1 MKNNISIFISY
12 SWNDTAFVDVLDN
25 NLQGYGYKIERDIRD
40 AGYAKSI
47 KEFMIWL
54 YITCF
59 LLKYLMEAEKFVK
72 MDILGGMW

>member
-47 KEFMIWL
+47 KEFMI
-54 YITCF
+54 
-59 LLKYLMEAEKFVK
+59 
-72 MDILGGMW
+72 